1 MQEYLM
7 TKDYYNGL
15 TNNMDS
21 ICSYCSGRFCNC
33 RRCAVSKIKAAAKE
47 EYISNVGLIGAI
59 TLEDIK
65 KTITG
70 INTDELVLNGTFK
83 EYLVNGYEDRPDIR
97 LGVCY
102 ESMDLAWTSGDFYA
116 FRISYKGAKA
126 MVQGAFAKDGDGFR
140 LVTPG
145 KRNPDYE
152 DAAVIIYQSLAMV
165 SPPNENTMVDAI
177 RLCALADRGPIRA
190 IRYLIGKV
198 DNVNDT
204 CTVSWL
210 CGMYRDTDIGTG
222 ERKADDMERAVF
234 NERYWSLLYK
244 FGIRKGGDGK
254 PYIPGI
260 EISKESREQLVNEE
274 FFK

>member
-7 TKDYYNGL
+7 TKDYYNEIKSNIDTLCG
-15 TNNMDS
+15 
-21 ICSYCSGRFCNC
+21 YCSGRFSNC
-33 RRCAVSKIKAAAKE
+33 KRCAVTKMKATAKE
-47 EYISNVGLIGAI
+47 EYISNVGLIKAV
-59 TLEDIK
+59 TLEDIQ
-65 KTITG
+65 KTLAG
-70 INTDELVLNGTFK
+70 IDTDELMLNGTFK
-83 EYLVNGYEDRPDIR
+83 EYLISGYEDKPDIR
-97 LGVCY
+97 LGICY
-102 ESMDLAWTSGDFYA
+102 ENMDLRWTSGNFYA
-116 FRISYKGAKA
+116 FRISYKGAKNT
-126 MVQGAFAKDGDGFR
+126 VQGAFVKGGDGFK

-145 KRNPDYE
+145 KRNPEHE
-152 DAAVIIYQSLAMV
+152 DAAVIIHRSLAMV
-165 SPPNENTMVDAI
+165 LPSNENAMVDTI

-222 ERKADDMERAVF
+222 ERKADDVERAVF

-260 EISKESREQLVNEE
+260 EISKESREQLINDE